1 MDIVFFELDG
11 NSSAK
16 GACKE
21 GIPRAEQMDKEEH
34 MIEMSLQRWNI
45 AVEMV
50 FKTVE
55 RG

>member
-1 MDIVFFELDG
+1 MDIVFFESDG
-11 NSSAK
+11 NSSVK

-21 GIPRAEQMDKEEH
+21 GNPRAEQMDKEEH
-34 MIEMSLQRWNI
+34 MIEMSLQKWNI